1 MRSCPPPHCDVSDV
15 QQPLGAPQKL
25 DACLAANQAVFF
37 SRYSNRLS
45 PFNLSLMRSWL

>member
-37 SRYSNRLS
+37 SRYPTGLS
-45 PFNLSLMRSWL
+45 PFICA